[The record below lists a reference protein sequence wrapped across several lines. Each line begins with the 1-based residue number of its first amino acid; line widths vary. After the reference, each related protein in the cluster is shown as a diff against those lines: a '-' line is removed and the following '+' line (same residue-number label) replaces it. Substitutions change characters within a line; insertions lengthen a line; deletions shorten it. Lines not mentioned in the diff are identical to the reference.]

1 MNMLIEKAKEI
12 IASSEKVTVLTGAGI
27 SAESGVPT
35 FRGKDGLW
43 HNYRATDLATP
54 EAFER
59 DPSLVWEFYNWR
71 RSLLSSVTP
80 NNAHEALARF
90 EKTRVVFTLITQ
102 NIDGLHGRAGS
113 KNVLEIHGNIWKMR
127 CTSCGTVIIDYRGDV
142 GSLPR
147 CDACG
152 ALMRP
157 DVVWFGESLNA
168 EVLTEAFNAS
178 RECSSMIVVGTSAV
192 VQPAAFFPYEA
203 KHSQAFLIEI
213 NPEATPLSGDAD
225 ISLRGTAT
233 ECVPLIFE
241 Q

>member
-1 MNMLIEKAKEI
+1 MKMMIDKAKTV
-12 IASSEKVTVLTGAGI
+12 IASSERITVLTGAGI

-43 HNYRATDLATP
+43 RNYRATDLATP
-54 EAFER
+54 KAFER

-71 RSLLSSVTP
+71 RGLLSSVIP
-80 NNAHEALARF
+80 NAAHEALARF
-90 EKTRVVFTLITQ
+90 EETRDNFTLITQ

-127 CTSCGTVIIDYRGDV
+127 CTSCRTVVTDYRSDV
-142 GSLPR
+142 GSLPC

-157 DVVWFGESLNA
+157 HVVWFGESLDA
-168 EVLTEAFNAS
+168 SVLSESFRAS
-178 RECSSMIVVGTSAV
+178 RECTAMIVVGTSAV

-203 KHSQAFLIEI
+203 KHADAFLVEI

-225 ISLRGTAT
+225 IALRGTAT
-233 ECVPLIFE
+233 EFVPLIFE
-241 Q
+241 R